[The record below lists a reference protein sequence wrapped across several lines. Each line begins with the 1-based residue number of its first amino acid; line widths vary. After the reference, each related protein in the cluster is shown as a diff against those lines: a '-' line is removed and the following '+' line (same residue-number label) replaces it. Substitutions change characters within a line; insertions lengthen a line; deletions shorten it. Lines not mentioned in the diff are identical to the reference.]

1 MKRKLF
7 RVIGTLL
14 ACMGVMMLTTSQRL
28 SPHFDARP
36 AIAAMTRR
44 GIIND
49 RASWQTIRAQT
60 DDGRQ
65 ITSVTQLSRL
75 LQRANRHS
83 FAVSNIKQVEHHQL
97 PSLVTDHRLKLIN
110 VPGFFSQ
117 RRAIQKQYWQRLQA
131 LLKQASPASQLILNF
146 ASNTGGLAEPMI
158 AGLAAII
165 PDGTLYTGLDNHG
178 RACPRTL
185 HHGHL
190 SDNLGQESLTFQP
203 PKRLYFKHITVIVG
217 EQTASA
223 AEITIMALKRNPH
236 VTLVGHPTAG
246 YTSLNSGVYLN
257 TGAAAVLTIGTLKSA
272 VKIHGQ
278 QLFNNQPLIP
288 DVTTLYQPLAP
299 AQTGHHRQSAH
310 LDPDFISELQTIARS
325 QGSQ

>member
-1 MKRKLF
+1 MKRNLF
-7 RVIGTLL
+7 RIIGILL
-14 ACMGVMMLTTSQRL
+14 ACMGVMILTASQHISSR
-28 SPHFDARP
+28 FDARP

-49 RASWQTIRAQT
+49 RESWQRIRKQT
-60 DDGRQ
+60 DNGRQ

-83 FAVSNIKQVEHHQL
+83 FAVSSIKQVEHHQL
-97 PSLVTDHRLKLIN
+97 PSLVRNQRLNIIN
-110 VPGFFSQ
+110 VPAFFSQ
-117 RRAIQKQYWQRLQA
+117 QRPVQKRYWQRLQT

-146 ASNTGGLAEPMI
+146 AGNTGGLAEPMI

-165 PDGTLYTGLDNHG
+165 PDGTLYIGLDNHG
-178 RACPRTL
+178 RTFPRTL

-190 SDNLGQESLTFQP
+190 SNNLGQEALTFQP
-203 PKRLYFKHITVIVG
+203 PKPLHFKHITVIVG

-223 AEITIMALKRNPH
+223 AEITLMALKRNPH

-257 TGAAAVLTIGTLKSA
+257 TGAAAVLTIGTLRST

-278 QLFNNQPLIP
+278 QFFNNQPLIP

-299 AQTGHHRQSAH
+299 ARTGHHQQSGQ

-325 QGSQ
+325 HDS